1 MVHIERFVWAITTV
15 FLLASGLYFTIKLR
29 GVQFKFHDMLASF
42 KKNNQDSGISP
53 FQSLTMTLGARI
65 GVGSLAGM
73 ALAIYYGGP
82 GTIFWI
88 WISTIFCASNA
99 FSESLLGVLYRKKEG
114 QNYIGG
120 PSYYI
125 EKGLKNKTLS
135 NLYAIVLIIA
145 YVIGFLTVQ
154 SNTMVR
160 SITEIFTVNSLV
172 VAVIISF
179 LSFLIIYKG
188 LKRIATFS
196 AKLVPFM
203 TIGYIIICFYII
215 FINFNSIPDT
225 VSLILTNIFH
235 PPSISLGILTPLIIG
250 FQRGIFSNEAGLGT
264 GAIASASAN
273 TDSPS
278 KQGFIQVLGIYIET
292 IILTTL
298 TAFVILL
305 SNYNDVSWHN
315 INGIELTQFA
325 FVRHL
330 GPLGNYVIMIA
341 ILLFAFST
349 IITGYYY
356 GESNLKFLFKNTSNK
371 LIMLFKIF
379 VFILLIIG
387 GISSPKIIWGIA
399 DILIVFLGIIN
410 VYSIFKL
417 KKDVI
422 KEYKYYC
429 NDKK

>member
-1 MVHIERFVWAITTV
+1 MVHIERFIWAIATV
-15 FLLASGLYFTIKLR
+15 VLLTCGLYFTIKLK
-29 GVQFKFHDMLASF
+29 GVQFKFYKMLNSF
-42 KKNNQDSGISP
+42 KKSNQDSGISP

-65 GVGSLAGM
+65 GVGSLAGI

-88 WISTIFCASNA
+88 WISTVICASNA

-114 QNYIGG
+114 KNYIGG

-125 EKGLKNKTLS
+125 EKGLNNKTAA
-135 NLYAIVLIIA
+135 NLYAIVLIFA
-145 YVIGFLTVQ
+145 YIIGFLTVQ
-154 SNTMVR
+154 SNTIVK
-160 SITEIFTVNSLV
+160 SITEVFTINPLSI
-172 VAVIISF
+172 AIIISF
-179 LSFLIIYKG
+179 FSFLIIYKG
-188 LKRIATFS
+188 LNRIANFS

-203 TIGYIIICFYII
+203 TIGYIVICFYII
-215 FINFNSIPDT
+215 LINFEVIPDI
-225 VSLILTNIFH
+225 VSLILTNIFN
-235 PPSISLGILTPLIIG
+235 PSSISLGILTPLIIG

-264 GAIASASAN
+264 GAIASATAN

-305 SNYNDVSWHN
+305 SDYKDISWHN
-315 INGIELTQFA
+315 INGIELTQSA
-325 FVRHL
+325 FVNHL
-330 GPLGNYVIMIA
+330 GESGNYVIMIA

-356 GESNLKFLFKNTSNK
+356 GESNLRFLFKNISNK
-371 LIMLFKIF
+371 RIMLFKIF
-379 VFILLIIG
+379 VFVLLIIG
-387 GISSPKIIWGIA
+387 GISSPKIIWSIA